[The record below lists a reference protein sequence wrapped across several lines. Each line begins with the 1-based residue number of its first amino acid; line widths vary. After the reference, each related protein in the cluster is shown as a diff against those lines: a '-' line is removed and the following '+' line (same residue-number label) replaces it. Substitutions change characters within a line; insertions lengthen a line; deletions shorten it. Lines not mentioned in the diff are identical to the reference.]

1 MSTRAE
7 HLSAAL
13 KAADTAQDLAQAGEY
28 EGAASYAAVAQA
40 YAAVASAW
48 DDAEPVVVVKPREPL
63 PEWCGECDGEPLA
76 QRWLNA
82 PKKPGEVRASL
93 MRCPRCNPHAELY
106 QPTTS

>member
-28 EGAASYAAVAQA
+28 EGAAAYAAVAQA

-48 DDAEPVVVVKPREPL
+48 DDAEPVALVKPREPL
-63 PEWCGECDGEPLA
+63 PEWCGKCDGSPLA
-76 QRWLNA
+76 QRWVNV
-82 PKKPGEVRASL
+82 PGGPGERPSVVRCS
-93 MRCPRCNPHAELY
+93 RCNPHAEMY
-106 QPTTS
+106 QPKVS